1 MEFGAHHISQVG
13 IDEIRLLESSLP
25 NARFVSAEKVLW
37 EQKMI
42 KTDWEIALMREMC
55 AKTNR
60 VLGKAWQAIRP
71 GLTER
76 DIHRIVWQEWIN
88 EDMFETP
95 CMSNP
100 VLFLCG
106 SDAPGKWRIVTPPFY
121 DRVIKEGD
129 QGFSDC
135 GPSYKGYWTDVQRCF
150 YVGKKLPPRLDD
162 LSKWGRDAYMNTVDN
177 IIPGMRGCDVFKLA
191 EKETYRQDWNQFVPI
206 EFVGHGIG
214 TLNHEPPWLAEDDL
228 TEIKPGMTLCVEVGC
243 YDPDMIFYGNMPE
256 DIWLVTDKGLELLG
270 LDLPREVWLCG

>member
-1 MEFGAHHISQVG
+1 MGESVLDSNVRKTTWVKDVRYWCGVRNWRLPLKFNQVLVDALIDLKLDNKVIGMEFGAHHISQVG

-88 EDMFETP
+88 EDMFENALHVQP
-95 CMSNP
+95 GP
-100 VLFLCG
+100 VSLRFG
-106 SDAPGKWRIVTPPFY
+106 RPGQMA
-121 DRVIKEGD
+121 DRHPALLRPGH
-129 QGFSDC
+129 QG
-135 GPSYKGYWTDVQRCF
+135 R
-150 YVGKKLPPRLDD
+150 R
-162 LSKWGRDAYMNTVDN
+162 
-177 IIPGMRGCDVFKLA
+177 PG
-191 EKETYRQDWNQFVPI
+191 
-206 EFVGHGIG
+206 
-214 TLNHEPPWLAEDDL
+214 
-228 TEIKPGMTLCVEVGC
+228 
-243 YDPDMIFYGNMPE
+243 
-256 DIWLVTDKGLELLG
+256 LLG
-270 LDLPREVWLCG
+270 LRSFVQRLLDRCAKMFLRR